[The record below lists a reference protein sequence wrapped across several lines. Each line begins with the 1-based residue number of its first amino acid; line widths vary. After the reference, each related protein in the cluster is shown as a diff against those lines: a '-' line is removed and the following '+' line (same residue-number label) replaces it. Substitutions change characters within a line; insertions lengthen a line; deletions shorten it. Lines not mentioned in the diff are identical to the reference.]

1 MGNLTSKMGLGSI
14 YQTTPLNCLDP
25 TLAWEQLKHST
36 PVIELKVDSPEEPL
50 GTIHLLCKQTEW
62 VGGLCQ
68 LLTFAY
74 KVGGWVIDN
83 AYVSK

>member
-36 PVIELKVDSPEEPL
+36 PVIELKVDSSEEPL
-50 GTIHLLCKQTEW
+50 SQDKIRFVHISDTHLLTSHIE
-62 VGGLCQ
+62 
-68 LLTFAY
+68 
-74 KVGGWVIDN
+74 
-83 AYVSK
+83 